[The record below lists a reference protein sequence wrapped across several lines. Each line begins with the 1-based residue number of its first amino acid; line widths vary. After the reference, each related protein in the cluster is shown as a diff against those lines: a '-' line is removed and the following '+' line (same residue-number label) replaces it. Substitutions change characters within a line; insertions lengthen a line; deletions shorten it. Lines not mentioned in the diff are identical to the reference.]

1 MHLPE
6 IIGRYEEKALLD
18 EITGSYTAEL
28 VAVYGRRRIGKTF
41 LLRNYLKPLISFEY
55 SGIHNVTTELQLE
68 KFTNALSQQLN
79 NQTPLPLPA
88 DWFAAFELMAG
99 LLKKKLRKRTAVF
112 LDEFPW
118 MQTPKSNFLAAFE
131 NFWNTYAV
139 NQPRLIVIICGSAA
153 GWMIQNV
160 IRNKGGLHNRIT
172 RKIILQPFTLAETE
186 LFLHSR
192 KVNLNRYQVIQ
203 LYMAF
208 GGIPH
213 YLNEAKPGISAA
225 QIIDK
230 ACFTKTGFLYNEF
243 TDLYKSLFD
252 DADRHLKVI
261 RALSAKP
268 AGLTR
273 NQLIK
278 TAKLQSGGSTTS
290 LLEELSSAGFITPY
304 IPHGKKTKDT
314 IYKLTDAFSL
324 FYLKFM
330 EANRTGTKGTWLR
343 LSDTATWKSWSG
355 LAFET
360 TCLKHLPA
368 IKTAL
373 GIQGIY
379 TQASI
384 WRSKKNTGG
393 GAQIDLVIDRR
404 DNCIN
409 LCEIKFYEN
418 NFTIDKKYATSLRQ
432 KMQAF
437 KQETKTRKQLFL
449 TFISC
454 MGLSHNENSLGLI
467 DNQLTADDLFI
478 PFKYEG

>member
-1 MHLPE
+1 MPE
-6 IIGRYEEKALLD
+6 IIGRFEEKLLLD
-18 EITGSYTAEL
+18 EIADSETAEL
-28 VAVYGRRRIGKTF
+28 LAVYGRRRIGKTY
-41 LLRNYLKPLISFEY
+41 LLRNYLKQYICFEY
-55 SGIHNVTTELQLE
+55 SGIHNISTELQLE
-68 KFTNALSQQLN
+68 KFVHALSLQLN
-79 NQTPLPLPA
+79 SGTVLPACA
-88 DWFAAFELMAG
+88 DWFAAFEMLAR
-99 LLKKKLRKRTAVF
+99 LLKKKLRKRVAVF

-139 NQPRLIVIICGSAA
+139 NQPNLFVIICGSAA

-172 RKIILQPFTLAETE
+172 RKIVLQPFTLAETE
-186 LFLHSR
+186 MFLNSR
-192 KVNLNRYQVIQ
+192 NVMLNRYQVIQ

-213 YLNEAKPGISAA
+213 YLNEARPGLSAA
-225 QIIDK
+225 QIIEK

-252 DADRHLKVI
+252 SADRHLRII

-273 NQLIK
+273 NQVIK
-278 TAKLQSGGSTTS
+278 IGKLQSGGSTTL

-304 IPHGKKTKDT
+304 IPYGKKTKDT

-368 IKTAL
+368 LKSAL

-418 NFTIDKKYATSLRQ
+418 SFSIDKKYAAALRQ
-432 KMQAF
+432 KMLAF
-437 KQETKTRKQLFL
+437 KQETRTRKQLFL

-454 MGLSHNENSLGLI
+454 MGFQHNENSLGLVHR
-467 DNQLTADDLFI
+467 QLTADDLFI